1 MRSVIIF
8 FSFPLLCYLDAKGV
22 IFPAR
27 FSLLV
32 NEKASSDH
40 GTVLRSHN
48 FSYKLLGFW
57 PTLSYMELPKLSKW
71 FKKTCQEEKDSNH
84 FVKG

>member
-8 FSFPLLCYLDAKGV
+8 FHFHCYATWCYATYLCYATYHCYAKGV
-22 IFPAR
+22 IFPVR

-40 GTVLRSHN
+40 GTVLRSRN
-48 FSYKLLGFW
+48 FSYKLLGF
-57 PTLSYMELPKLSKW
+57 
-71 FKKTCQEEKDSNH
+71 
-84 FVKG
+84 